1 MQENKKRTRRGK
13 WVVVHVN
20 IPLDLAEELDAL
32 IQQEK
37 TKVPHGKFDRS
48 SVVTGAVREFVSRH
62 LIFSEVEAFKEGTHN
77 G

>member
-62 LIFSEVEAFKEGTHN
+62 LIFSEVEALKEGTHN

>member
-1 MQENKKRTRRGK
+1 M
-13 WVVVHVN
+13 VHVN
-20 IPLDLAEELDAL
+20 IPVDLATELDAL

-62 LIFSEVEAFKEGTHN
+62 FIKEGTHT

>member
-1 MQENKKRTRRGK
+1 MQETKKRGRRGK

-20 IPLDLAEELDAL
+20 IPVDLATELDAL

-62 LIFSEVEAFKEGTHN
+62 FIKEGTHN

>member
-1 MQENKKRTRRGK
+1 M
-13 WVVVHVN
+13 VHVN

-62 LIFSEVEAFKEGTHN
+62 LIFSEVEALKEGTHN